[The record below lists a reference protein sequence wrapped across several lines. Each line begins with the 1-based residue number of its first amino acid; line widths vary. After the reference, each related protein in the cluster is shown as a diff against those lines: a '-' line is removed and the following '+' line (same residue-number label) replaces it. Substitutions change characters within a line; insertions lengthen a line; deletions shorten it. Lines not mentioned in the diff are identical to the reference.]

1 MYTHTYFTQT
11 YKHVW
16 NALKLWNG
24 ESIMTLKSWFQC
36 ILHINCMYIYT
47 HHSKVKWGW
56 QTHSKV

>member
-24 ESIMTLKSWFQC
+24 ESIMTLRSWFQC

-47 HHSKVKWGW
+47 HHSKVNL
-56 QTHSKV
+56 SK